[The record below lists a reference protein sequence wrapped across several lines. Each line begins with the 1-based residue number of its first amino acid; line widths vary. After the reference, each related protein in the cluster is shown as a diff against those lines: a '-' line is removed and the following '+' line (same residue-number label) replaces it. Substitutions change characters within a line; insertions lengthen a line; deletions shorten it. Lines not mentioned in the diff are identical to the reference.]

1 MGTHE
6 PPTNRS
12 FYLSVAA
19 STIRFAIIVALVIGG
34 VVVIDQAFPAA
45 PAADSGDGGTVPPI
59 DGGGIDVSESPEPPT
74 GATGETGGQAPP
86 SPTVVGTRIAVFN
99 GAGVS
104 GLAGDTQAELV
115 DEYGY
120 VAAQDPAD
128 APAPVAVTT
137 IYYRANKD
145 EVEAEYLANERIFRG
160 VDVVIQKLEPGT
172 EDVGRDV
179 QLAIYLGNDFAAAQG

>member
-19 STIRFAIIVALVIGG
+19 STLRFAIIVALVIGG
-34 VVVIDQAFPAA
+34 VVVIDQAFPAT
-45 PAADSGDGGTVPPI
+45 PSVDEGVGVTVPI
-59 DGGGIDVSESPEPPT
+59 DGGDIPVSESPSPEAPT
-74 GATGETGGQAPP
+74 GATAEQPLP
-86 SPTVVGTRIAVFN
+86 SPTVLGVRIAVFN
-99 GAGVS
+99 GTGVS
-104 GLAGDTQAELV
+104 GLAGETQIQLT

-145 EVEAEYLANERIFRG
+145 EVEAEFLAGDFFKELDN
-160 VDVVIQKLEPGT
+160 VKIQKLEPGT

-179 QLAIYLGNDFAAAQG
+179 QLSIYLGNDYAALF